1 MPGQGLSD
9 AEQSGTHSSSDS
21 LFNNDDSDSVPS
33 QMKGYQQNHPP
44 VYVFAG
50 YLPPGLQDIFIYD
63 RQNDMLYGK
72 QVIIE
77 PNTADHGLDAGD
89 WYRADS
95 NLYDKAVMN

>member
-1 MPGQGLSD
+1 M
-9 AEQSGTHSSSDS
+9 
-21 LFNNDDSDSVPS
+21 
-33 QMKGYQQNHPP
+33 
-44 VYVFAG
+44 YVFAG

-89 WYRADS
+89 WYRADQ
-95 NLYDKAVMN
+95 NLYDKTVMNWVNQWLTAWFTSANERHGLHVRVQNDRLVVCSHRLKIHLVE